1 MPRTFPGTEVAAA
14 VGAALEGRLG
24 YPYRALDWQTQ
35 NASLFSALQLEKL
48 GMGVVIFCIILVA
61 ASNIVATLTMTVASK
76 TREIGILQAMG
87 LTRGAIGR
95 IFLAQGA
102 MIGAAGVS
110 LGLAL
115 GLLVARAFDGLIR
128 IDPSVYFIDRLP
140 VRVEAVD
147 VGLVILASFALA
159 VLVTIFPSRRAA
171 RLEPV
176 EAIRWE

>member
-1 MPRTFPGTEVAAA
+1 MR
-14 VGAALEGRLG
+14 
-24 YPYRALDWQTQ
+24 
-35 NASLFSALQLEKL
+35 
-48 GMGVVIFCIILVA
+48 
-61 ASNIVATLTMTVASK
+61 
-76 TREIGILQAMG
+76 
-87 LTRGAIGR
+87 
-95 IFLAQGA
+95 
-102 MIGAAGVS
+102 GAAGDRQRIDA
-110 LGLAL
+110 GA
-115 GLLVARAFDGLIR
+115 GDEIDGLIR